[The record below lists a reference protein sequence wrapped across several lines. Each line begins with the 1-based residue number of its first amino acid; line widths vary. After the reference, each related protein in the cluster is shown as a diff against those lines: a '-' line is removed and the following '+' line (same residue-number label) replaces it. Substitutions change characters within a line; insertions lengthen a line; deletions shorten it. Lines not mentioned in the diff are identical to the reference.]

1 MRGKKSAGELR
12 AQFNEDVDRF
22 SDLRTAQRSVIDA
35 PLMLRLLAEGAV
47 RLSGRIGR
55 VLDVGCGAG
64 NNALMLLQTAG
75 RRDIEVDL
83 LDLAPRMLERARER
97 VSAATA
103 GAIRTLEE
111 DVREVELEAGRY
123 DVVTAAAVLHHLREE
138 AEWRSVFAKLFRS
151 LRPGGTLW
159 ISDLVLDTTPE
170 ISSES
175 RAAYGAFLDRTG
187 GEAYRREIL
196 EAIDACDTP
205 RPLLWQ
211 LRLLEASGFVDI
223 ELLHKHACF
232 AAFGARKPL

>member
-1 MRGKKSAGELR
+1 MKGKKSAGELR
-12 AQFNEDVDRF
+12 AQFNGDVERF
-22 SDLRTAQRSVIDA
+22 SDLQTAQRSIIDA
-35 PLMLRLLAEGAV
+35 PLMLRLLAESAV
-47 RLSGRIGR
+47 RLSRRIGR

-75 RRDIEVDL
+75 RKDIEVDL
-83 LDLAPRMLERARER
+83 FDLAPRMLERARER

-103 GAIRTLEE
+103 GAIRTLEG
-111 DVREVELEAGRY
+111 DVRKVELETGRY
-123 DVVTAAAVLHHLREE
+123 DVITAAVLHHLREE
-138 AEWRSVFAKLFRS
+138 AEWRSVFAKLFRA

-159 ISDLVLDTTPE
+159 ISDLVLDSTPE

-175 RAAYGAFLDRTG
+175 RAAYRAFLDHLG

-211 LRLLEASGFVDI
+211 LRLLEASGFVDV